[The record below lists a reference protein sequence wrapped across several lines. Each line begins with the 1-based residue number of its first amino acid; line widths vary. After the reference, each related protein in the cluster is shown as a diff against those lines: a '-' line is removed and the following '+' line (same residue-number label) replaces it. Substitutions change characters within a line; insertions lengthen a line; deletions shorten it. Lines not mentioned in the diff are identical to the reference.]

1 MIPGSIFSDSGKL
14 GSRRSFS
21 SGCPRDSMA
30 TTAKPPMILLCRVPS
45 GAGCDHYGILSP
57 QPFESGRIGCRINH
71 GVLSVPVPRVILNQA
86 CISPLVGKGIAAS
99 MAQHVRM
106 RPQGKPGQFA
116 LTANG
121 VPYPFAAERAAP
133 FPRKESSRVGIHFC
147 PLRQSCLDGAY
158 FFRF

>member
-1 MIPGSIFSDSGKL
+1 MFGLFLFINSGKF
-14 GSRRSFS
+14 GSRPSFS

-30 TTAKPPMILLCRVPS
+30 TTAKRAMIHLCRVPS
-45 GAGCDHYGILSP
+45 RAGCNHYGILSP
-57 QPFESGRIGCRINH
+57 QPIKSGRIGCRINH

-86 CISPLVGKGIAAS
+86 CISPLVGKGIAAR

-116 LTANG
+116 ITANG
-121 VPYPFAAERAAP
+121 APYPFAAEGAAP
-133 FPRKESSRVGIHFC
+133 FTDKESSRIGIHFC